1 MPNTQGSPS
10 DGKRPSVDRSGVW
23 RIIQVPLYAAL
34 YALVGVVLFASAGRL
49 DWTMGWVLMGLY
61 VLYLVFCT
69 FFVLPKN
76 PEAFNERRRW
86 AENTKGWDKAF
97 AVLYMPMP
105 FITAA
110 VAGWDAVRFGWSHMP
125 LALSTLGIVML
136 LAGMLMAAWAMM
148 SNPYFSTT
156 VRIQADRGHRT
167 VTSGPYQYVRHPGYM
182 GAILPS
188 IGTPLLLG
196 SWRALLPGGLTAVM
210 FIVRTALEDRT
221 LQKELGGYA
230 EYVRSVRYRLL
241 PGVW

>member
-1 MPNTQGSPS
+1 MSTVQGTPGE
-10 DGKRPSVDRSGVW
+10 GKSSSLGRSGVW

-49 DWTMGWVLMGLY
+49 DWTMGWVLIGLY
-61 VLYLVFCT
+61 VLYLVFCA

-76 PEAFNERRRW
+76 PEAFNERSRW
-86 AENTKGWDKAF
+86 GKGTKGWDKAF
-97 AVLYMPMP
+97 AILYMPMP
-105 FITAA
+105 YVTAV
-110 VAGWDAVRFGWSHMP
+110 VAGLDAVRFGWSQMP

-136 LAGMLMAAWAMM
+136 LAGMLVAAWAIM

-182 GAILPS
+182 GAILSS

-196 SWRALLPGGLTAVM
+196 SWWALVPGGLTAVM

-221 LQKELGGYA
+221 LQEELGGYA
-230 EYVRSVRYRLL
+230 EYVRSVRYRLM